1 MCDRSEIRF
10 EGLRRIGISGAS
22 GQLHCGADI
31 RLERHQHAFTAAG
44 RLHPFNLC
52 ASAAILEMMFLFNSL
67 VIERPGKFGT
77 IIAA

>member
-31 RLERHQHAFTAAG
+31 RLERHQHALTAAG
-44 RLHPFNLC
+44 WLYPFNLC
-52 ASAAILEMMFLFNSL
+52 AIAAILEMMFLFNGLL
-67 VIERPGKFGT
+67 VGLLGKFRT
-77 IIAA
+77 TSAT

>member
-44 RLHPFNLC
+44 WLHPFNLC
-52 ASAAILEMMFLFNSL
+52 AIAAIMEMMLLFNSL
-67 VIERPGKFGT
+67 MVRQPGKFGT
-77 IIAA
+77 TIAA